1 MSEFQTFTVPHSSL
15 PQHSP
20 FLTKLLGDCRVLFL
34 KSRTSFFYFGGLTRG
49 RSWEFSSW
57 GGGSAGGMGP
67 RHPGPRAPPLRLNCL
82 VLLLAAPLRVAGRS
96 EKSSFPD
103 KLGVSAAKTLLL
115 YATNPLLPRESD
127 CTTNGPL
134 DLSSPY
140 GPGAQAGGS
149 TGVKSRPG
157 ELCCPLSG
165 GRAVSH
171 PQSEIWEPS
180 PSCVKAGDWAGSFQ
194 FVPVMALT

>member
-1 MSEFQTFTVPHSSL
+1 MSRVPDLSCPHSSL

-20 FLTKLLGDCRVLFL
+20 FLMELLGNGCVLFVKIGPRFSIFL
-34 KSRTSFFYFGGLTRG
+34 GHTRG

-67 RHPGPRAPPLRLNCL
+67 RHPGPRAPPFRLNRL
-82 VLLLAAPLRVAGRS
+82 VSLLASPLRVAGRS

-103 KLGVSAAKTLLL
+103 KLGVSAAETLLF

-127 CTTNGPL
+127 CTTNDPL

-140 GPGAQAGGS
+140 GPGARAGGS
-149 TGVKSRPG
+149 TGVKRA
-157 ELCCPLSG
+157 LLS
-165 GRAVSH
+165 AVWWESSF
-171 PQSEIWEPS
+171 PPAERIWELS
-180 PSCVKAGDWAGSFQ
+180 PACAKAGDWAGSFQ